1 MKTSENV
8 FRTPQQMLFGEAPPA
23 PGTLVFR
30 LTIPGRLPS
39 WNQILGME
47 QWARYKFKD
56 QLQLAFLYALQ
67 VAGRDCSMKTT
78 SAKNTWLIA
87 ADSLLSYR
95 AMAQARRALRS
106 AKKKSSLEHPKKPSS
121 RSSKSKVP
129 F

>member
-1 MKTSENV
+1 MNSNAV
-8 FRTPQQMLFGEAPPA
+8 FQTPQQLQFGEAPA
-23 PGTLVFR
+23 VHGTLVFR

-67 VAGRDCSMKTT
+67 VAAKDCSMKTT
-78 SAKNTWLIA
+78 SAKNTFLIA
-87 ADSLLSYR
+87 ADILLSYR
-95 AMAQARRALRS
+95 AMAQARRISRS
-106 AKKKSSLEHPKKPSS
+106 AKRRSNPEHPKKPSS
-121 RSSKSKVP
+121 KSLKSKVP